1 MIIKQLKYRAINQS
15 ELYLL
20 RIGVVYNMKTYKAID
35 KIGQAIIADCL
46 CEAIVLKGSIGRGD
60 DDEYSDVD
68 MYAIVTEENYQLFM
82 ERREK
87 YLKSYRDIVFL
98 AENDFG
104 VKQMLAIYDDALH
117 VDLYTTTMENLDH
130 GNPVKVYYD
139 PMNLFDNYQVI
150 NKMFTN
156 EELISIFD
164 ESLYYFVEAASAYA
178 RKNYPWTA
186 HILAG
191 AIANCAVLMR
201 NRYDKEYAFLGLKK
215 INEIL
220 PEEEYALIEGAYANL
235 NKDGFQKANTYIL
248 QMLELIFNSMEESIR
263 STCNIKFYDWCKE
276 NVNVT
281 LFASK

>member
-1 MIIKQLKYRAINQS
+1 
-15 ELYLL
+15 
-20 RIGVVYNMKTYKAID
+20 MKTYNAID
-35 KIGQAIIADCL
+35 KIGQAIIADGL

-98 AENDFG
+98 EENDFG
-104 VKQMLAIYDDALH
+104 VKQMLAIYEDALH
-117 VDLYTTTMENLDH
+117 VDLYTTTMRQLDH

-139 PMNLFDNYQVI
+139 PKKLFDNYQVI
-150 NKMFTN
+150 NKTYTN
-156 EELISIFD
+156 EELISIFND
-164 ESLYYFVEAASAYA
+164 SLYYFVEASSAYA

-186 HILAG
+186 RILAS
-191 AIANCAVLMR
+191 AISGCAILLR

-220 PEEEYALIEGAYANL
+220 PEEEYVLIEAAYANL
-235 NKDGFQKANTYIL
+235 NKDVFQKANTYIL
-248 QMLELIFNSMEESIR
+248 RMLELIFNNMEEGARSI
-263 STCNIKFYDWCKE
+263 CNVKFYEWCKE

>member
-1 MIIKQLKYRAINQS
+1 
-15 ELYLL
+15 
-20 RIGVVYNMKTYKAID
+20 MKTYKAID

-201 NRYDKEYAFLGLKK
+201 NRYDNAGAKGVSVAPLAYKNGKE
-215 INEIL
+215 
-220 PEEEYALIEGAYANL
+220 EGKVAPRIAITPL
-235 NKDGFQKANTYIL
+235 EDGTWFCPLCGEKNNG
-248 QMLELIFNSMEESIR
+248 NSCRGCEFTR
-263 STCNIKFYDWCKE
+263 
-276 NVNVT
+276 
-281 LFASK
+281 